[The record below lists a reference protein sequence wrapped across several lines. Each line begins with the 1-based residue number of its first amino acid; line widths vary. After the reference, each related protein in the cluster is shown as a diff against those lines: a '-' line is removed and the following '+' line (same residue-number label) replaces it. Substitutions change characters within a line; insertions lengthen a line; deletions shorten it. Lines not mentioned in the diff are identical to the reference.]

1 MNLKISARA
10 LSFCA
15 HFMAKQDIRY
25 YLNGVC
31 VTPMPADIGGV
42 LVAATDGH
50 TMGMWHDAKGEADRQ
65 VIMRVSPGLLSAAA
79 KGGVVRTVGERLA
92 VVHLNTKTE
101 IEDNEAYVQANED
114 RAYADPKAD
123 VERWEIPGKFP
134 DVLRVVPDL
143 ADLDRST
150 GQHLGAINAKYLA
163 RIEKAMPKTGKY
175 GSSCIIR
182 QKNADSAALVQF
194 PQQHEAAV
202 VIMPMRSD
210 LQKDRTWLHRW
221 QAKNRRDADLPSPG
235 QRPSDAAPPD
245 QQEPLPE

>member
-1 MNLKISARA
+1 MNLKFSARA

-31 VTPMPADIGGV
+31 VTPMPAEIGGV

-50 TMGMWHDAKGEADRQ
+50 AMGMWHDAKGEADRQ

-101 IEDNEAYVQANED
+101 IEDNEVYVQANED

-150 GQHLGAINAKYLA
+150 GQHLGAINAKCLA
-163 RIEKAMPKTGKY
+163 RIEKAMPKTGKCNS
-175 GSSCIIR
+175 GCIIR
-182 QKNADSAALVQF
+182 QKSADSAALIQF
-194 PQQHEAAV
+194 PRQHEAAV
-202 VIMPMRSD
+202 VIMPMRD
-210 LQKDRTWLHRW
+210 DMDKGGTWLHRW
-221 QAKNRRDADLPSPG
+221 QAQDKRQSE
-235 QRPSDAAPPD
+235 PSDAAPPD